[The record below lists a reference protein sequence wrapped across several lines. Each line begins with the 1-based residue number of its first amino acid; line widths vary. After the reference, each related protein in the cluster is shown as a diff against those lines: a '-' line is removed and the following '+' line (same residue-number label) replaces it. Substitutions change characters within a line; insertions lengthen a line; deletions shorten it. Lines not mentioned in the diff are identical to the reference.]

1 LTSRKK
7 DGALAIFFYFR
18 TMKGKKILVG
28 VTGSIACIKTTQLV
42 RMLVKS
48 GAEVKVV
55 MTTAAQEFILPLTFA
70 SLSGNSVVSDFTE
83 KKESGEWT
91 NHVHWALWA
100 DAMIIAPCSA
110 HTLSKMATGMCDNFL
125 MAVYMSTRC
134 PIFVAPAMDHD
145 MFLHAGTQT
154 NLDNLQKR
162 GHHVLAPQ
170 EGSLASGLD
179 GKGRMMEPEDIFS
192 TVLQYFSPNP
202 KWEGKKIL
210 ITAGP
215 THEAIDPVR
224 FIGNHS
230 SGKMGFALAER
241 AAESGAEV
249 VLITGPTALSIH
261 HPLVQ
266 RISVTSADEMAAAC
280 EIHFPHCHAAIL
292 SAAVADYKP
301 AAAADQKMKKKDQAL
316 TIALVPTIDIAHTL
330 GQKKQSHQR
339 LVGFALETENLLSNA
354 MDKMT
359 RKNFD
364 FIVANSALGNQSG
377 FGKDDNTVTIIYPDS
392 RSLAFEPMHKSKVA
406 QEILNQLCEIL

>member
-1 LTSRKK
+1 
-7 DGALAIFFYFR
+7 
-18 TMKGKKILVG
+18 MKGKKILVG

-70 SLSGNSVVSDFTE
+70 SLSGHSVVSDFTE

-110 HTLSKMATGMCDNFL
+110 HTLSKMATGLCDNFL

-154 NLDNLQKR
+154 NLDSLQKR

-179 GKGRMMEPEDIFS
+179 GKGRMMEPEEIY
-192 TVLQYFSPNP
+192 TAVLQYFAPNP

-292 SAAVADYKP
+292 SAAVADFKP
-301 AAAADQKMKKKDQAL
+301 ATIADQKMKKKDQAL
-316 TIALVPTIDIAHTL
+316 TIALVPTIDIAQTL

-339 LVGFALETENLLSNA
+339 LVGFALETENLLPNA

-392 RSLAFEPMHKSKVA
+392 RSLAFEPMHKTKVA

>member
-1 LTSRKK
+1 
-7 DGALAIFFYFR
+7 
-18 TMKGKKILVG
+18 MKGKKILVG

-301 AAAADQKMKKKDQAL
+301 ATIADQKMKKKDQAL

-330 GQKKQSHQR
+330 GQKKHSHQR

-354 MDKMT
+354 MDKMS

-392 RSLAFEPMHKSKVA
+392 RSLAFEPMHKTKVA

>member
-1 LTSRKK
+1 
-7 DGALAIFFYFR
+7 
-18 TMKGKKILVG
+18 MKGKKILVG

-70 SLSGNSVVSDFTE
+70 SLSGQSVISDFTE

-100 DAMIIAPCSA
+100 DAMVIAPCSA
-110 HTLSKMATGMCDNFL
+110 HTLSKMANGMCDNFL

-145 MFLHAGTQT
+145 MYLHAGTQA
-154 NLDNLQKR
+154 NLDHLQKR
-162 GHHVLAPQ
+162 GHRVLSPK

-179 GKGRMMEPEDIFS
+179 GKGRMMEPEDIY
-192 TVLQYFSPNP
+192 TATLQYFAPNP

-241 AAESGAEV
+241 AAESGAQV
-249 VLITGPTALSIH
+249 ILITGPTALSIH

-266 RISVTSADEMAAAC
+266 RISITSADEMAAAC
-280 EIHFPHCHAAIL
+280 EIHFSQCDAAIL

-301 AAAADQKMKKKDQAL
+301 ATVADQKMKKKDQAL

-339 LVGFALETENLLSNA
+339 IIGFALETENLLSNA
-354 MDKMT
+354 IDKMT

-364 FIVANSALGNQSG
+364 FIVANSALGNHSG
-377 FGKDDNTVTIIYPDS
+377 FGKDENTVTIIYPDS
-392 RSLAFEPMHKSKVA
+392 RSLAFEPMHKTKVA